1 MLKEIIDE
9 YYRELAKQK
18 KKGQKKFWISDA
30 GECPR
35 AIFFKFKEA
44 PQRELEPH
52 VLRIFERGDYIH
64 ERIRR
69 VLFAKGLIQASEVE
83 IPPEEFISGKA
94 DAILNLNGE
103 LYILDIKSVDGRKF
117 QAIKDEP
124 FIENVYQLQLYLHF
138 FKIKKGILLYE
149 SKDSSE
155 LKEFLIEYNPEMVE
169 KLLFAIE
176 SLLQKI
182 EKNII
187 PKRLSDYPNNRRCQY
202 CRFREIC
209 SIADAG
215 EMNWEDFKK
224 RIENLQEI

>member
-9 YYRELAKQK
+9 YYLELGKQRK
-18 KKGQKKFWISDA
+18 KPQKKFWISDV

-44 PQRELEPH
+44 PQRELEPN

-64 ERIRR
+64 EKIRR
-69 VLFAKGLIQASEVE
+69 VLFARGLIQASEIQ

-94 DAILNLNGE
+94 DAILNIDGE
-103 LYILDIKSVDGRKF
+103 LYVLDIKSVDGRKF
-117 QAIKDEP
+117 QTIQEP
-124 FIENVYQLQLYLHF
+124 LIENVYQLQLYLHF

-155 LKEFLIEYNPEMVE
+155 LKEFIIDYNENISKKLI
-169 KLLFAIE
+169 F
-176 SLLQKI
+176 SI
-182 EKNII
+182 EKFFKKLEENTL
-187 PKRLSDYPNNRRCQY
+187 PKRLDDYPLNKKCQY

-209 SIADAG
+209 DIAEAG
-215 EMNWEDFKK
+215 EMKWEDFVK
-224 RIENLQEI
+224 RIENIKEI